1 MPLSVDFE
9 RHLVA
14 AAGYAEL
21 DMTRESMAELNCISD
36 FFQDR
41 PEVLQLRL
49 HNLMRKRSWFRA
61 LRISRRLCRI
71 APDCTTGFLH
81 AGFCLHELG
90 KTAEAK
96 KTLLKGPAALRNE
109 PVYYYNMGCYDAL
122 LGNVR
127 DAKIN
132 LQTSFEMDS
141 SFRDLAKID
150 PDLKAVHEII

>member
-1 MPLSVDFE
+1 MNFE
-9 RHLVA
+9 RHLLA

-21 DMTRESMAELNCISD
+21 DMTRESIAELNSISD

-49 HNLMRKRSWFRA
+49 HNLMRKRSWCQA
-61 LRISRRLCRI
+61 LKISRRLCRI
-71 APDCTTGFLH
+71 APECTTGYLH

-96 KTLLKGPAALRNE
+96 KILLKGPASLREE

-127 DAKIN
+127 DAQVN
-132 LQTSFEMDS
+132 LQTSFQMDS
-141 SFRDLAKID
+141 SFRDLAMKD
-150 PDLKAVHEII
+150 PDLASVHELI